1 MDKNQIVKK
10 EYVSVI
16 VKHDADGNIRPLAI
30 GLNDNL
36 YEIDKVKQKC
46 RAASLKVGGTGIR
59 YTVVI
64 NGHIIFLYD
73 EENGKWFLDSKVA

>member
-1 MDKNQIVKK
+1 MNKEKTIKK

-16 VKHDADGNIRPLAI
+16 VKHDVDGNIRPLAI
-30 GLNDNL
+30 SLNDNL

-59 YTVVI
+59 YTVVV
-64 NGHIIFLYD
+64 NGRIIFLYD